1 MKFDELKKN
10 ITSIIKGKDNEIEI
24 IISIFF
30 SGGHI
35 LLEDVPGVGKTTLAK
50 ALALSV
56 SSEFK
61 RIQFTPDLLPADI
74 LGGSVYNASE
84 GSFNFRKGPVFANI
98 VLADE
103 INRAS
108 PRTQSSLLE
117 CMSEN
122 QITIEGTTHLLSPP
136 FLVIATQNPIDF
148 HGTYP
153 LPEAQMDRFAALLSL
168 GYPSPDAELKMLFE
182 QKENHPLEFIKPV
195 MTSLELVEL
204 QKQIKLIYVDQNVGK
219 YIINIVNK
227 TREDQ
232 RVELGLSPR
241 AAIAMLHCA
250 QAHAFIQNRTHVTP
264 DDIKFLAPYV
274 FSHRLIPK
282 RKSDKSTAIKKTIL
296 LDIMDQ
302 IKAPL

>member
-1 MKFDELKKN
+1 MKFDVLKKN
-10 ITSIIKGKDNEIEI
+10 IAKIIKGKDAEIEI
-24 IISIFF
+24 IISVFF

-35 LLEDVPGVGKTTLAK
+35 LLEDVPGIGKTTLAK

-56 SSEFK
+56 SCDFK

-98 VLADE
+98 ILADE

-122 QITIEGTTHLLSPP
+122 QITVEGTTHILKPP
-136 FLVIATQNPIDF
+136 FLVIATQNPVDF

-168 GYPSPDAELKMLFE
+168 GYPSPEAELKMLYE
-182 QKENHPLEFIKPV
+182 QKENHPLEQIQPI
-195 MTSLELVEL
+195 MNSDELVEY
-204 QKQIKLIYVDQNVGK
+204 QKKVKMVHVDENVGK

-232 RVELGLSPR
+232 RLELGLSPR
-241 AAIAMLHCA
+241 SAIAMMHCA
-250 QAHAFIQNRTHVTP
+250 QSRAYIQNRDHITP

-274 FSHRLIPK
+274 FAHRLIPK
-282 RKSDKSTAIKKTIL
+282 RKTDKSTLVKKTIL
-296 LDIMDQ
+296 MEILD
-302 IKAPL
+302 KTKVPV

>member
-1 MKFDELKKN
+1 MKFDDLKNN
-10 ITSIIKGKDNEIEI
+10 IIKVIKGKEAEIEI

-35 LLEDVPGVGKTTLAK
+35 LLEDVPGIGKTTLAK

-56 SSEFK
+56 SCDFK

-84 GSFNFRKGPVFANI
+84 GTFNFRKGPVFANI
-98 VLADE
+98 ILADE

-122 QITIEGTTHLLSPP
+122 QITIEGTTHLLKPP
-136 FLVIATQNPIDF
+136 FLVIATQNPVDF

-153 LPEAQMDRFAALLSL
+153 LPEAQMDRFSALLSL
-168 GYPSPDAELKMLFE
+168 GYPSPEAELNMLFE
-182 QKENHPLEFIKPV
+182 QKENHPLEQIKPI
-195 MTSLELVEL
+195 MNSEELVDF
-204 QKQIKLIYVDQNVGK
+204 QRKVKTVFVDPNVGK

-232 RVELGLSPR
+232 RLDLGLSPR
-241 AAIAMLHCA
+241 AAIAMMHCA
-250 QAHAFIQNRTHVTP
+250 QSRAFIQNRDHITP
-264 DDIKFLAPYV
+264 DDVKFLAPYV
-274 FSHRLIPK
+274 FAHRLIPK
-282 RKSDKSTAIKKTIL
+282 RKTDKSTIVKKLIL
-296 LDIMDQ
+296 MEILDQ
-302 IKAPL
+302 IKAPI

>member
-10 ITSIIKGKDNEIEI
+10 ITKVIKGKDAEVEI
-24 IISIFF
+24 IVAIFF

-35 LLEDVPGVGKTTLAK
+35 LLEDVPGIGKTTLAK

-56 SSEFK
+56 SCDFK

-98 VLADE
+98 LLADE

-122 QITIEGTTHLLSPP
+122 QITIEGTTHLLKPP
-136 FLVIATQNPIDF
+136 FLVIATQNPVDF

-153 LPEAQMDRFAALLSL
+153 LPEAQMDRFSALLSL
-168 GYPSPDAELKMLFE
+168 GYPSPEAELSMLFE
-182 QKENHPLEFIKPV
+182 QKENHPLEQIKPI
-195 MTSLELVEL
+195 MNSDELVAF
-204 QKQIKLIYVDQNVGK
+204 QKQVKTVHVDPNIGK

-232 RVELGLSPR
+232 RLDLGLSPR
-241 AAIAMLHCA
+241 SAIAMMHCA
-250 QAHAFIQNRTHVTP
+250 QSRAFIQNRDHITP
-264 DDIKFLAPYV
+264 DDVKFLAPYV
-274 FSHRLIPK
+274 FAHRLIPK
-282 RKSDKSTAIKKTIL
+282 RKTDKSTQVKKMIL
-296 LDIMDQ
+296 LEILDQ
-302 IKAPL
+302 IKAPV

>member
-10 ITSIIKGKDNEIEI
+10 ITKIIKGKNDEIEI
-24 IISIFF
+24 IVSIFF

-35 LLEDVPGVGKTTLAK
+35 LLEDVPGIGKTTLAK

-56 SSEFK
+56 SCDFK

-84 GSFNFRKGPVFANI
+84 GTFNFRKGPVFANI
-98 VLADE
+98 ILADE

-122 QITIEGTTHLLSPP
+122 QISIEGTTHLLKPP

-153 LPEAQMDRFAALLSL
+153 LPEAQMDRFSALLSL
-168 GYPSPDAELKMLFE
+168 GYPSPEAELEMLFE
-182 QKENHPLEFIKPV
+182 QKNNHPLDQIKPIMDSV
-195 MTSLELVEL
+195 ELVEF
-204 QKQIKLIYVDQNVGK
+204 QKQVKKVHVDSNVGK

-232 RVELGLSPR
+232 RLDLGLSPR
-241 AAIAMLHCA
+241 SAIAMMHCA
-250 QAHAFIQNRTHVTP
+250 QARAFIQNRDHITP
-264 DDIKFLAPYV
+264 DDVKFLAPYV
-274 FSHRLIPK
+274 FAHRLIPK
-282 RKSDKSTAIKKTIL
+282 RKSDKSTSIKKTIL
-296 LDIMDQ
+296 LEILDQ
-302 IKAPL
+302 IKAPI

>member
-10 ITSIIKGKDNEIEI
+10 MTKIIKGKDNEIEI

-56 SSEFK
+56 SCDFK

-84 GSFNFRKGPVFANI
+84 GTFNFRKGPVFANI

-122 QITIEGTTHLLSPP
+122 QITIEGVTHSLTPP
-136 FLVIATQNPIDF
+136 FLVIATQNPVDF

-168 GYPSPDAELKMLFE
+168 GYPSPEAELNMLFD
-182 QKENHPLEFIKPV
+182 QKENHPLEQIKPV
-195 MTSLELVEL
+195 MNSQELVEF
-204 QKQIKLIYVDQNVGK
+204 QKQIKLIHVDQNIGR
-219 YIINIVNK
+219 YIVNIVNK

-232 RVELGLSPR
+232 RLDLGLSPR
-241 AAIAMLHCA
+241 AAITMMHCA
-250 QAHAFIQNRTHVTP
+250 QSRAFIQNRDFITP

-282 RKSDKSTAIKKTIL
+282 RKSDKTTATKKMIL
-296 LDIMDQ
+296 LEILDQ
-302 IKAPL
+302 IKAPI

>member
-1 MKFDELKKN
+1 MKFDDLKNN
-10 ITSIIKGKDNEIEI
+10 IIKIIKGKEAEIEI

-35 LLEDVPGVGKTTLAK
+35 LLEDVPGIGKTTLAK

-56 SSEFK
+56 SCDFK

-84 GSFNFRKGPVFANI
+84 GTFNFRKGPVFANI
-98 VLADE
+98 ILADE

-122 QITIEGTTHLLSPP
+122 QITIEGTTHMLKPP
-136 FLVIATQNPIDF
+136 FLVIATQNPVDF

-153 LPEAQMDRFAALLSL
+153 LPEAQMDRFSALLSL
-168 GYPSPDAELKMLFE
+168 GYPSPEAELNMLFE
-182 QKENHPLEFIKPV
+182 QKENHPLEQIKPI
-195 MTSLELVEL
+195 MNSTELVEF
-204 QKQIKLIYVDQNVGK
+204 QRQVKTVYVDPNVGK

-232 RVELGLSPR
+232 RLDLGLSPR
-241 AAIAMLHCA
+241 AAIAMMHCA
-250 QAHAFIQNRTHVTP
+250 QSRAFIQNRDHITP
-264 DDIKFLAPYV
+264 DDVKFLAPYV
-274 FSHRLIPK
+274 FAHRLIPK
-282 RKSDKSTAIKKTIL
+282 RKTDKSTIVKKLIL
-296 LDIMDQ
+296 MEILDQ
-302 IKAPL
+302 IKAPI